1 MTGRLQKKNDF
12 YYAVIQMKDSNGQ
25 RKQKW
30 VATGL
35 PVKGNK
41 ARATEELR
49 KILDQYEKGGLLF
62 SPKIP
67 LVDVLEHWLEDVKLL
82 VEPNTYTNYEI
93 VFRAHLK
100 PYFLEHPVTL
110 DRVQPMHIQAYCN
123 YKLQTLSPCTVKKH
137 LSNISSALEVAR
149 KNHVIA
155 FNPAHDVTIKND
167 RRFVPNCY
175 DEKQIARLFQ
185 AAQKSKIETEIILA
199 CTYGLRRSEVAGLTW
214 SHVDFEKETILI
226 SKTAVASKGGTI
238 YKDRTKTKKSC
249 RVLPMSAAIKT
260 YLQNLYN
267 RQQQQRKSLG
277 AHYED
282 SDFVCRQPDGHVFSV
297 DAITRHFHQLLK
309 ENDLPMIR
317 FHDLRHSAATQL
329 LASGYNMKCVSEW
342 LGHCDIHTTMNIY
355 AHVTNQT
362 KQSMANCLGALL
374 ETEPV
379 EEEKPAA
386 QPPANTKVI
395 HFPQYEQQGRTRV
408 ERRV

>member
-1 MTGRLQKKNDF
+1 
-12 YYAVIQMKDSNGQ
+12 
-25 RKQKW
+25 
-30 VATGL
+30 
-35 PVKGNK
+35 
-41 ARATEELR
+41 
-49 KILDQYEKGGLLF
+49 
-62 SPKIP
+62 
-67 LVDVLEHWLEDVKLL
+67 
-82 VEPNTYTNYEI
+82 
-93 VFRAHLK
+93 
-100 PYFLEHPVTL
+100 
-110 DRVQPMHIQAYCN
+110 MHIQAYCN
-123 YKLQTLSPCTVKKH
+123 YKMQTLSPSTVKKH

-155 FNPAHDVTIKND
+155 FNPAHDVTIRND

-249 RVLPMSAAIKT
+249 RMLPMSAAIKT

-355 AHVTNQT
+355 AHVTNQA

-379 EEEKPAA
+379 EEEKEKPAA
-386 QPPANTKVI
+386 QPPANIKVI

-408 ERRV
+408 E